1 MIQTPTTLRTGQRSH
16 FLFSRFQRLFE
27 RARTPID
34 ARQRTRI
41 GVSKAKC
48 IDAIRYRARLSSFP
62 VRHGRR
68 RKCASSTDPNGGR
81 ERRFFSALAA
91 ARRSKPGR
99 PPRNTA
105 TDPQP

>member
-1 MIQTPTTLRTGQRSH
+1 M
-16 FLFSRFQRLFE
+16 
-27 RARTPID
+27 
-34 ARQRTRI
+34 
-41 GVSKAKC
+41 
-48 IDAIRYRARLSSFP
+48 
-62 VRHGRR
+62 RHGRR
-68 RKCASSTDPNGGR
+68 RKCASSTDPNDGR